1 MGGDKP
7 NGVKVGITLLLATPL
22 RHGGTPPYMGA
33 PPPVSP
39 LTYCQNVR
47 LGGIIPWIAE
57 INFWEKNDLFGIFI
71 IKKINMAKI
80 VRLTESD
87 LIKLVNRVI
96 KEQPEVDE
104 STFTFSDKVK
114 NKLGKLVGIPERTD
128 DEKRLAD
135 DIMSKVENGDYNML
149 DDKFGSDSYG
159 RYTIKV
165 VLHDKPY
172 TVNIKKLI
180 KVDSV
185 PGGNVET
192 IVKTPDGH
200 KIFLPKG
207 FTNKLINLIQKDDKG
222 QRFRYPKK

>member
-7 NGVKVGITLLLATPL
+7 NGVKVGITLLLTTPL

-47 LGGIIPWIAE
+47 LGGIIPWIAQN
-57 INFWEKNDLFGIFI
+57 NFWEKNVPFRVFI

>member
-1 MGGDKP
+1 MEK
-7 NGVKVGITLLLATPL
+7 ILE
-22 RHGGTPPYMGA
+22 
-33 PPPVSP
+33 
-39 LTYCQNVR
+39 
-47 LGGIIPWIAE
+47 IP
-57 INFWEKNDLFGIFI
+57 
-71 IKKINMAKI
+71 
-80 VRLTESD
+80 
-87 LIKLVNRVI
+87 
-96 KEQPEVDE
+96 
-104 STFTFSDKVK
+104 
-114 NKLGKLVGIPERTD
+114 
-128 DEKRLAD
+128 
-135 DIMSKVENGDYNML
+135 SKVENGDYNML

>member
-7 NGVKVGITLLLATPL
+7 NGVKVGITLLLTTPL

-47 LGGIIPWIAE
+47 LGGIIPWIAQN
-57 INFWEKNDLFGIFI
+57 NFWEKNVPFRVFI

-172 TVNIKKLI
+172 TINIKKLM
-180 KVDSV
+180 KVASV
-185 PGGNVET
+185 PGGGVET

-200 KIFLPKG
+200 TIFLPKG

>member
-47 LGGIIPWIAE
+47 LGGIIPWIAQN
-57 INFWEKNDLFGIFI
+57 NFWEKNVPFRVFI